1 MQTADYLKLYDLP
14 EPTGPGDLLTA
25 GSVEADLI
33 LDKGQAAIRMAQIVG
48 NAIKHSNGSAAAAE
62 KEAKASPAWE
72 SARSEYDRA
81 LSGLAFLRGYQAAA
95 KAAGVDSLA

>member
-1 MQTADYLKLYDLP
+1 MQPADYLKLYDLP
-14 EPTGPGDLLTA
+14 HPTGPADLLKA
-25 GSVEADLI
+25 GAVEADLI
-33 LDKGQAAIRMAQIVG
+33 LDKGQAATRMAQIVG
-48 NAIKHSNGSAAAAE
+48 NALRHSSGSAAAAE

-95 KAAGVDSLA
+95 RAAGSDGIA